1 MSKGICLSLLVLA
14 LCGCESIMKRGE
26 LVPVESN
33 RRVELTSPVTII
45 ETRGALKLQWQL
57 LPGAYVE
64 RYQSPLGRV
73 YESEGP
79 LVEFT
84 PTLGDKTRTVGG
96 FIVLRERKGVG
107 KLYIVRKGE
116 TAPHFGPVSTAIAQ
130 LIVGPPG
137 DLSLVTDFPLS
148 SLKARGW
155 R

>member
-1 MSKGICLSLLVLA
+1 VSRSIGLSLLVLA
-14 LCGCESIMKRGE
+14 LCGCESIMRRGE
-26 LVPVESN
+26 LEPIESN
-33 RRVELTSPVTII
+33 RRVELKSPVTIF
-45 ETRGALKLQWQL
+45 EMRGALKLQWQL

-64 RYQSPLGRV
+64 RYQSPLGPV
-73 YESEGP
+73 FESDGP

-84 PTLGDKTRTVGG
+84 PTLGGKTRSVGG

-107 KLYIVRKGE
+107 KLYVVRKGE
-116 TAPHFGPVSTAIAQ
+116 TMPHFGPVSTAVAM

-148 SLKARGW
+148 SLKAKGW